1 MTTNIPYIDTTC
13 RILLLV
19 LRGVFGFLAI
29 SSMYWSLSVM
39 SLQNAMVF
47 MYLTPCLVAAS
58 SPVVLGQPVKKATYV
73 SLPIAFIGVLLVAK
87 PPLIFGGQG
96 MGLTEF
102 LIGCSQALFASMT
115 KLSVTILG
123 STEPVSHIIASVA
136 IVSCVGSILVSVC
149 ILHDWVLP
157 HRLVD
162 VGFFLGVGLCA
173 CVVQLAGTLA
183 LKRGNVSSVMV
194 MSYTGIVWSIF
205 LDYAVFDTVPH
216 ALGVLGAVL
225 IVGSNIGL
233 AIVLGRDS

>member
-1 MTTNIPYIDTTC
+1 M
-13 RILLLV
+13 
-19 LRGVFGFLAI
+19 
-29 SSMYWSLSVM
+29 
-39 SLQNAMVF
+39 
-47 MYLTPCLVAAS
+47 
-58 SPVVLGQPVKKATYV
+58 LGQPVKKATYV
-73 SLPIAFIGVLLVAK
+73 SLPIAYIGVLLVAK

-102 LIGCSQALFASMT
+102 LIGCSQALFASMP

-136 IVSCVGSILVSVC
+136 IVSCVGSILVSVF

-183 LKRGNVSSVMV
+183 LKRENVSSVMV

-205 LDYAVFDTVPH
+205 LDYAVFDMVPH
-216 ALGVLGAVL
+216 AWGVVGAVL

-233 AIVLGRDS
+233 AIVLGLVVIRKAYDGVSKTLSITCTERSSRKSHAYCTHPFRLVPDIPHAISVLFPPLAI